1 MSYTAGKNER
11 KPSPSEV
18 EVRSY
23 IRKKPKATNG
33 KSRVDKQQKKM
44 PSMDVPTV
52 KLIHSLLEESIKENK
67 EKNRT
72 NPNPSICA
80 ASEAWGKVWAK
91 KKRRKKPE
99 YRSVAK
105 ARKIEKEV
113 NEYRRLNPN
122 PKEIEEIYRRLETID
137 AKAKQKQREI
147 DEEYRRLE
155 VFYRRLETDEA
166 KAKQKQREIDEE
178 YRRLEMFDL

>member
-1 MSYTAGKNER
+1 MSVTNTAKKMIHTISWKNVCER
-11 KPSPSEV
+11 KGTSSSEV

-23 IRKKPKATNG
+23 IRKKPKATN
-33 KSRVDKQQKKM
+33 RVDKQLKKM

-52 KLIHSLLEESIKENK
+52 KLIHSLLEESIKEHK

-72 NPNPSICA
+72 NPNPSISA
-80 ASEAWGKVWAK
+80 ASEAWGKVWAT

-105 ARKIEKEV
+105 ARKIDKEIH
-113 NEYRRLNPN
+113 EYRRLNLRLNPN

-147 DEEYRRLE
+147 DEEYRRLQM
-155 VFYRRLETDEA
+155 L
-166 KAKQKQREIDEE
+166 
-178 YRRLEMFDL
+178 DL